1 MRGFSD
7 IVWLT
12 LALVAGFGVLQVLRA
27 MAINVRNRVMIHDLR
42 VNVSRLQ
49 VQQLHAQM
57 LRLGMVPRDGG
68 VEILDDEGDDAPVSG
83 PPVAQG
89 DTTLVTEPTDAGDAE
104 ASGPMR
110 QAA

>member
-49 VQQLHAQM
+49 LQQLHAQM

-68 VEILDDEGDDAPVSG
+68 VEILDDDDDPASGPLDAPDDATP
-83 PPVAQG
+83 
-89 DTTLVTEPTDAGDAE
+89 VTEPTDAGDAE